1 MPAHHAVFVKL
12 TPLQVARLSGRVYF
26 VFRTRLLGRLWF
38 HKNYIQHARWLVK
51 RRFYIICINAIIK
64 IDNKAKQKNTKSSK
78 R

>member
-1 MPAHHAVFVKL
+1 MSAHHAVFVKL